1 MCQALGLLLGPLADN
16 VLVEGFSGPHVLVEG
31 DLLRKLF
38 VLSAIVDGAPFT
50 DLGHSLRGAFAH
62 SDCPMH
68 LPIQEERTPPIGK
81 IAATF
86 GRKY

>member
-1 MCQALGLLLGPLADN
+1 ML
-16 VLVEGFSGPHVLVEG
+16 EEG

-81 IAATF
+81 IVATF